1 MNSLHITNL
10 VVNGIVRFTMVL
22 CLTLLIIKFEN
33 LWLTALYLIP
43 GCMMAT
49 SISTSKGKGDETD
62 ESKNP

>member
-22 CLTLLIIKFEN
+22 CLTLLILKFEN
-33 LWLTALYLIP
+33 LWLAALYLIP
-43 GCMMAT
+43 AVMMQNVVT
-49 SISTSKGKGDETD
+49 TKGKGDETN